1 MIGLYCGSETQETEK
16 LATIMAKEVAKLRD
30 TKLGTLQMS
39 KAKKQFLGQMAMSE
53 DNGLNSA
60 VGAARALL
68 HFGRVNDFET
78 VASKIQA
85 ITAEQ
90 LQDVANAYLVP
101 DKAFELIYKKQ

>member
-1 MIGLYCGSETQETEK
+1 MQPLKKPTQLKKWGKKNKISNKKFSRLTGLSLK
-16 LATIMAKEVAKLRD
+16 K
-30 TKLGTLQMS
+30 MS

-85 ITAEQ
+85 ITAQQ